1 MSTTRPFKQVLL
13 QALLQAWNERGTD
26 ASNRLGRILVALLL
40 LTQIDAVA
48 QCAMCRTTV
57 ESSISNGRS
66 NIATGL
72 NTGILYLLAAPY
84 LIVAAIAFLWFR
96 QSKQEQQ
103 ARLAKLRLRQKVS
116 QLFSNNA

>member
-1 MSTTRPFKQVLL
+1 MYKKIFLFV
-13 QALLQAWNERGTD
+13 
-26 ASNRLGRILVALLL
+26 VLLL
-40 LTQIDAVA
+40 LTQVDAVA

-72 NTGILYLLAAPY
+72 NTGILYLLSAPY
-84 LIVAAIAFLWFR
+84 LIVGAIAFLWFR

-103 ARLAKLRLRQKVS
+103 ARLAKLQLRQKVS
-116 QLFSNNA
+116 QLFSKNLD

>member
-1 MSTTRPFKQVLL
+1 MYKKIF
-13 QALLQAWNERGTD
+13 
-26 ASNRLGRILVALLL
+26 ILVTLLM

-48 QCAMCRTTV
+48 QCAMCRTTI

-72 NTGILYLLAAPY
+72 NTGILYLLTAPY

-103 ARLAKLRLRQKVS
+103 ARIAKLRLRQKVS
-116 QLFSNNA
+116 QLFSSNS

>member
-1 MSTTRPFKQVLL
+1 MYKKAFILI
-13 QALLQAWNERGTD
+13 ALF
-26 ASNRLGRILVALLL
+26 L

-57 ESSISNGRS
+57 ESTISNGRS

-103 ARLAKLRLRQKVS
+103 ARLAKLQLRQKVS
-116 QLFSNNA
+116 QLFSSNS

>member
-1 MSTTRPFKQVLL
+1 MCKKFIILA
-13 QALLQAWNERGTD
+13 ALF
-26 ASNRLGRILVALLL
+26 L

-57 ESSISNGRS
+57 ESTISNGRS

-72 NTGILYLLAAPY
+72 NTGILYLLSAPY
-84 LIVAAIAFLWFR
+84 LIVGAIAFLWFR

-103 ARLAKLRLRQKVS
+103 ARLAKLQLRKKVS

>member
-1 MSTTRPFKQVLL
+1 MYKKIF
-13 QALLQAWNERGTD
+13 
-26 ASNRLGRILVALLL
+26 ILVALLL

-84 LIVAAIAFLWFR
+84 LIVAVIAFLWFR

>member
-1 MSTTRPFKQVLL
+1 MYKKLFV
-13 QALLQAWNERGTD
+13 
-26 ASNRLGRILVALLL
+26 LVALLL

-57 ESSISNGRS
+57 ESTISNGRS

-103 ARLAKLRLRQKVS
+103 ARLAKLQLRQKVS
-116 QLFSNNA
+116 QLFSSNS

>member
-1 MSTTRPFKQVLL
+1 MYKKLF
-13 QALLQAWNERGTD
+13 
-26 ASNRLGRILVALLL
+26 ILVAFVLLM
-40 LTQIDAVA
+40 QIDALA

-57 ESSISNGRS
+57 ESTISNGRS

-72 NTGILYLLAAPY
+72 NTGILYLLSAPY

-103 ARLAKLRLRQKVS
+103 ARLAKLQLRQKVS
-116 QLFSNNA
+116 QLFSKNLD

>member
-1 MSTTRPFKQVLL
+1 MYKKVF
-13 QALLQAWNERGTD
+13 
-26 ASNRLGRILVALLL
+26 ILVALLL

-48 QCAMCRTTV
+48 QCAMCRTTI

>member
-1 MSTTRPFKQVLL
+1 MYKKLFL
-13 QALLQAWNERGTD
+13 
-26 ASNRLGRILVALLL
+26 LVALVLF
-40 LTQIDAVA
+40 TQIDAVA

-57 ESSISNGRS
+57 ESTISNGRS

-72 NTGILYLLAAPY
+72 NTGILYLLSAPY

-103 ARLAKLRLRQKVS
+103 ARLAKLQLRKKVS

>member
-1 MSTTRPFKQVLL
+1 MYKKVF
-13 QALLQAWNERGTD
+13 
-26 ASNRLGRILVALLL
+26 ILVALLL

-57 ESSISNGRS
+57 ESTISNGRS

-103 ARLAKLRLRQKVS
+103 ARLAKLQLRQKVS
-116 QLFSNNA
+116 QLFSSNS

>member
-1 MSTTRPFKQVLL
+1 MYKKLF
-13 QALLQAWNERGTD
+13 
-26 ASNRLGRILVALLL
+26 ILVALLL

-48 QCAMCRTTV
+48 QCAMCRTTI

-103 ARLAKLRLRQKVS
+103 ARLAKLQLRQKVS
-116 QLFSNNA
+116 QLFSSQS

>member
-1 MSTTRPFKQVLL
+1 MYKKIFLL
-13 QALLQAWNERGTD
+13 AA
-26 ASNRLGRILVALLL
+26 ILV

-57 ESSISNGRS
+57 EGTISNGRS

-103 ARLAKLRLRQKVS
+103 ARLAKLQLRQKVS
-116 QLFSNNA
+116 QLFSSQS

>member
-1 MSTTRPFKQVLL
+1 MYKTFL
-13 QALLQAWNERGTD
+13 
-26 ASNRLGRILVALLL
+26 ILVALVL

-57 ESSISNGRS
+57 ESTISNGRS

-72 NTGILYLLAAPY
+72 NTGILYLLSAPY
-84 LIVAAIAFLWFR
+84 LIVGAIAFLWFR

-103 ARLAKLRLRQKVS
+103 ARLAKLQLRKKVS
-116 QLFSNNA
+116 QLFSNNS

>member
-1 MSTTRPFKQVLL
+1 MYKKIF
-13 QALLQAWNERGTD
+13 
-26 ASNRLGRILVALLL
+26 ILVALLL

-84 LIVAAIAFLWFR
+84 VIVAAIAFLWFR
-96 QSKQEQQ
+96 QSKQEQE